1 MPDLERAIALA
12 VEAHRGQSD
21 KYGKPYILHPLTL
34 MMKME
39 GETAMMAAV
48 LHDVVEDTT
57 LTLDDLIKEG
67 FPADVVEAVD
77 SLSKRES
84 ESYEGY
90 IDRLSANTLAVKVKR
105 ADLEDNMRV
114 TRMKDVTDKD
124 LARLAKY
131 LRAWQKLAVRSGPPT
146 SSTP

>member
-1 MPDLERAIALA
+1 MSDLERAIALA
-12 VEAHRGQSD
+12 VEAHRGQLD
-21 KYGKPYILHPLTL
+21 KYGRPYILHPLTL

-57 LTLDDLIKEG
+57 LTLGDLIKEG

-90 IDRLSANTLAVKVKR
+90 IDRLSANPLAVKVKR

-124 LARLAKY
+124 LVRLAKY
-131 LRAWQKLAVRSGPPT
+131 LRAWQKLAQT
-146 SSTP
+146 K

>member
-1 MPDLERAIALA
+1 MSDLERAIVLA
-12 VEAHRGQSD
+12 VEAHRGQLD
-21 KYGKPYILHPLTL
+21 KYGRPYILHPLTL

-57 LTLDDLIKEG
+57 LTLGDLIKEG

-90 IDRLSANTLAVKVKR
+90 IDRLSANPLAVKVKR
-105 ADLEDNMRV
+105 ADLADNMRV

-131 LRAWQKLAVRSGPPT
+131 LRAWQKLT
-146 SSTP
+146 QTK